1 MLTLIFTIH
10 RCYTNA
16 LEKRRDKNISKEK
29 YKMLHKHAVPSK
41 PFPTFSLFG
50 QMWSCRFEFGWAQVA
65 PQPLFLYPPGLNLVG
80 PKLHLNHSSRTHQ
93 ALCVPCLCFGNHCR
107 CMYLGALKGLQQLVY
122 DWPQIVPHAIPI
134 TAPSPNLTLPQF
146 NWENLHA
153 SSRAIKL
160 QMNCT
165 CTEVE
170 PTNKYHPNHV
180 VHRRWNLNGSDQR
193 LHHLDRFGKF
203 SHACSGSTYS
213 GSSLQISH
221 KAPHGQHQ
229 SIGSWCRKISSLYQ
243 LHQGCLFG

>member
-1 MLTLIFTIH
+1 MLFQ
-10 RCYTNA
+10 A
-16 LEKRRDKNISKEK
+16 
-29 YKMLHKHAVPSK
+29 
-41 PFPTFSLFG
+41 SLFLL
-50 QMWSCRFEFGWAQVA
+50 SH
-65 PQPLFLYPPGLNLVG
+65 FLVKCDHVGLNLVG
-80 PKLHLNHSSRTHQ
+80 PKLHPNHSSRTHQ

-122 DWPQIVPHAIPI
+122 DWPQIGPHAIPI

-180 VHRRWNLNGSDQR
+180 VHRRWSLNGSDQR

-229 SIGSWCRKISSLYQ
+229 SFGPWCRKISSLCQ
-243 LHQGCLFG
+243 VHQGCLFG